1 MPSSRHPMFLSSNQN
16 YSIMN
21 ANSSALC
28 VPDELLRLPGSQLEH
43 FFFCII
49 FPPLCIIGVVGNCL
63 NLIVL
68 LNGGSRARRHANH
81 RSNRLLVALN
91 VSDVAFLLVMI
102 PHSLANFDQFGLNY
116 TFRIFYF
123 TTKIHLISIA
133 NWCSA
138 ASIWLVI
145 AVCTERLL
153 GIRSLLQENS
163 QCSKCTTAHLIAMI
177 VFVSGLLTFYK
188 HFSHFCIIKKE
199 LCENTQV
206 ICKCFDI
213 LQEEWPGNR
222 TNMTP
227 MAIKSFVRWMT
238 VANAVLVIFIP
249 IVIMIVLNVAL
260 LIVVRKQSFLVYK
273 RLSLEQHFC
282 ADKRESVGNAKTAIE
297 QLNKSGG
304 FRKNVDQV
312 GNSQFHV
319 EHRVTVTVAAIVT
332 CFTLTQV
339 SGHEE
344 TIAIELLKGPSAIIL
359 WLSFLYGHKY
369 PYISSN
375 LEFYNLSSITGFLVI
390 IGKTLNFVLFCLSST
405 AFRSRLLTILDR
417 KIGVLL
423 GRTQSSFFATSN
435 PSSVRKYSHP
445 NDRRQSLAV

>member
-1 MPSSRHPMFLSSNQN
+1 MPSNRYPVFLSSNQN

-21 ANSSALC
+21 ANLSALC

-81 RSNRLLVALN
+81 RSNRLLVAMS
-91 VSDVAFLLVMI
+91 VCDCAFLLAMI

-116 TFRIFYF
+116 TFRVFYF

-138 ASIWLVI
+138 TSIWLVI
-145 AVCTERLL
+145 AICTERLL

-163 QCSKCTTAHLIAMI
+163 QCSRCTTAHLIAMI
-177 VFVSGLLTFYK
+177 VFVAGLLTFYK

-213 LQEEWPGNR
+213 IQEEWPGNR

-238 VANAVLVIFIP
+238 VANAVFVIFIP

-282 ADKRESVGNAKTAIE
+282 ADKRESVGNARTAIE
-297 QLNKSGG
+297 QLNKCE
-304 FRKNVDQV
+304 FRKNVDQ
-312 GNSQFHV
+312 NSQFHV

-332 CFTLTQV
+332 CFTLTQ
-339 SGHEE
+339 
-344 TIAIELLKGPSAIIL
+344 GPSAIIL

-375 LEFYNLSSITGFLVI
+375 LQYYNVSSSTGFLVI

-423 GRTQSSFFATSN
+423 GTQNSFFATSN